1 MTTIDTLETW
11 EKWPVAALVAAAGL
25 NTAIWYAGDVLP
37 VEARGIL
44 PWLITVAAIASVVA
58 IDGSLIATIAGRRQ
72 GRRNRW
78 GVANICVT
86 ALFTALAALSAH
98 SAIVGIAPWLHGL
111 FAATIV
117 TYAMHL
123 EQPRADVGIALAL
136 REQELTRREQDVN
149 SREQSAAHTLASA
162 DNYLRQ
168 AEQEIAQRRD
178 ELTRREQQPIRIEQV
193 ETIKVASAE
202 LTWRQF
208 EQVIKKLTSDA
219 PSMSSLRRLV
229 ASIEQEVTE

>member
-37 VEARGIL
+37 IEARGIL
-44 PWLITVAAIASVVA
+44 PWLITIAAIASVVA

-136 REQELTRREQDVN
+136 REQELTRREADV
-149 SREQSAAHTLASA
+149 SERLT
-162 DNYLRQ
+162 
-168 AEQEIAQRRD
+168 
-178 ELTRREQQPIRIEQV
+178 ELTKLHQAHVTIVNTINTAMVSEPDKRQLIRQLV
-193 ETIKVASAE
+193 DSGATITAAAKQIGVTRQTASKYVNE
-202 LTWRQF
+202 G
-208 EQVIKKLTSDA
+208 E
-219 PSMSSLRRLV
+219 
-229 ASIEQEVTE
+229 

>member
-1 MTTIDTLETW
+1 MNTIDHLETW

-37 VEARGIL
+37 VEVRENL
-44 PWLITVAAIASVVA
+44 PWLITIAAVASVVA

-72 GRRNRW
+72 GRRNWW

-98 SAIVGIAPWLHGL
+98 SAIKEVDIGPWLHGL

-136 REQELTRREQDVN
+136 REQELTRREADVTE
-149 SREQSAAHTLASA
+149 RLT
-162 DNYLRQ
+162 
-168 AEQEIAQRRD
+168 
-178 ELTRREQQPIRIEQV
+178 ELTKLHQAHVTIVNTINTAMVSEPDKKQLIRQLV
-193 ETIKVASAE
+193 DSGATITAAAKQIGVTRQTASKYMNE
-202 LTWRQF
+202 G
-208 EQVIKKLTSDA
+208 E
-219 PSMSSLRRLV
+219 
-229 ASIEQEVTE
+229 